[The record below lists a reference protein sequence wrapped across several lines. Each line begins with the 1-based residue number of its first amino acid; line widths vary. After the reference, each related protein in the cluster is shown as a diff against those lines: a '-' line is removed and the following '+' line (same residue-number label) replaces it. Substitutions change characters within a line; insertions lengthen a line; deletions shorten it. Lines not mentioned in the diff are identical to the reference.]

1 MSVTTVCWDVSKMKY
16 FGEKKKNLGA
26 LNFFILN
33 LKFKM

>member
-1 MSVTTVCWDVSKMKY
+1 MSVTTVCWDMSKMEY
-16 FGEKKKNLGA
+16 FEKKNLGA